1 MLLPRAVTKA
11 GQAWC
16 CHAAGG
22 SWWLL
27 MSGRAER
34 RREAELGQADATKQR
49 QNLDSWKDS
58 YLFVFLIYRMV
69 EEVTFHW
76 ECWRNLSSTW
86 KIFFI
91 LTLKQNN
98 VLSLLDVISFFKIN
112 SWIIEW
118 WRKALSETGKKNR
131 IHLMFIMSLDYFRRV
146 VTFQVSQTEL
156 KLNTYTW
163 QPDPKFGHWGWHRSH
178 SLA

>member
-1 MLLPRAVTKA
+1 MLPCSWRQLVAADVWEGWAQEGGRVGLGWEIFPATK
-11 GQAWC
+11 
-16 CHAAGG
+16 
-22 SWWLL
+22 
-27 MSGRAER
+27 MSHYH
-34 RREAELGQADATKQR
+34 ADATKTR
-49 QNLDSWKDS
+49 QYLGSWKDN
-58 YLFVFLIYRMV
+58 YLFVFLTCRMV
-69 EEVTFHW
+69 EKVTFHW
-76 ECWRNLSSTW
+76 ECWKNPSSTW

-98 VLSLLDVISFFKIN
+98 VLSLLDVIFFFKIN

-146 VTFQVSQTEL
+146 VTFRVSQTEL

-163 QPDPKFGHWGWHRSH
+163 QPDPKFGHWGWHTSH